1 MQWSPSKKENGKTVS
16 GTEEIESY
24 VRDSFLCF
32 YFLQQYCP
40 CIRPKRLTEAKFF
53 DPSSTN
59 IYCGLRLGPR
69 PDQQNLDQENRA
81 TTGSNL
87 NLQLKLFFCP
97 PITTCYLKFVVKK

>member
-69 PDQQNLDQENRA
+69 PDQQNLGQENRA
-81 TTGSNL
+81 TTSIIRHFIMI
-87 NLQLKLFFCP
+87 LFVYGN
-97 PITTCYLKFVVKK
+97 ITLYSTI